1 MLKFNSLLSRARD
14 ETLQHLI
21 GEESLALLQAIDE
34 GQVRPSNLR
43 KIITQLRSP
52 HHILRDTEARR
63 RLFDL
68 LRPDEAAKLASVL
81 GLSVESSVYEVLSKV
96 RIFRNSKKEETL
108 FYFFNLDKPA
118 EKVNEEHSPS
128 RLKKP
133 DYALFPHQRRAARR
147 VQAYLNQESGRVVLH
162 MPTGSGK
169 TRTSMNI
176 IAEHLRERESGLVV
190 WLAYS
195 AELCEQAASEFED
208 AWGYLGNREVQVH
221 RFWGDRELDFDSLD
235 DGVLIAGL
243 GKVYSL
249 GKRDLAALG
258 SIGTHCTLVIIDE
271 AHQAVA
277 PTYSLVLES
286 LLVHRQKPSLLGLT
300 ATPGR
305 TWADI
310 DEDERLSAFFDRN
323 KVILEVEGY
332 QSPIDYLVEHG
343 YLANAQFNSLLVEP
357 GFELTDADLQRLEEN
372 LEIDP
377 DLLRRLAEDEERNT
391 VILSRLEELLTRHKK
406 ILLFAA
412 TVKHAQV
419 LATVLQARG
428 HNAAHITGET
438 PPLERA
444 RSISEFK
451 SDSDQPM
458 VLSNYGVLTTGFD
471 APQTSCAL
479 IARPT
484 NSLVLYSQM
493 VGRAIRGPRAGGNKE
508 AEIVTVVDTTLPGF
522 QDVASAFTN
531 WEDVWS

>member
-1 MLKFNSLLSRARD
+1 MIHFHNLMRRAGD

-21 GEESLALLQAIDE
+21 GQESLALLQAIDE
-34 GQVRPSNLR
+34 SQVRPSNLR
-43 KIITQLRSP
+43 KIITSLRSP
-52 HHILRDTEARR
+52 HDILRDTPARR

-68 LRPDEAAKLASVL
+68 LHPDEAEKLASVL
-81 GLSVESSVYEVLSKV
+81 GLNVDTSAFDALRNA
-96 RIFRNSKKEETL
+96 RIFKNSGKEETL
-108 FYFFNLDKPA
+108 FYFFNLDKPI
-118 EKVNEEHSPS
+118 EKVDDEEPS
-128 RLKKP
+128 IRSSKP
-133 DYALFPHQRRAARR
+133 EYALFPHQRRAARE
-147 VQAYLNQESGRVVLH
+147 VQCHLREDSGRVVLH

-176 IAEHLRERESGLVV
+176 IAEHLRERERGLVV

-195 AELCEQAASEFED
+195 AELCEQAASEFEE
-208 AWGYLGNREVQVH
+208 AWGFLGNREVDVY
-221 RFWGDRELDFDSLD
+221 RFWGDRELDFRSLD
-235 DGVLIAGL
+235 DGVLVAGL
-243 GKVYSL
+243 SKVYSL
-249 GKRDLAALG
+249 GKRNLAALG
-258 SIGTHCTLVIIDE
+258 KIGAHCTLVVIDE
-271 AHQAVA
+271 AHQAIA

-286 LLVHRQKPSLLGLT
+286 LLVHRRKPSLLGLT

-310 DEDERLSAFFDRN
+310 DEDEKLSAFFNRN

-332 QSPIDYLVEHG
+332 EGPVDYLVEHG
-343 YLANAQFNSLLVEP
+343 YLADAQFNSLLVEP
-357 GFELTDADLQRLEEN
+357 GFELSEADLQRLEEN

-391 VILSRLEELLTRHKK
+391 VIVDRLEELLTRHEK
-406 ILLFAA
+406 ILVFAA

-428 HNAAHITGET
+428 HNATHITGET
-438 PPLERA
+438 PTLERA
-444 RSISEFK
+444 RIISKFK

-471 APQTSCAL
+471 APRTSCAL

-493 VGRAIRGPRAGGNKE
+493 VGRAIRGPKAGGNKE

>member
-1 MLKFNSLLSRARD
+1 MSRARD
-14 ETLQHLI
+14 ETLQQLI
-21 GEESLALLQAIDE
+21 GKESLALLQAIDE
-34 GQVRPSNLR
+34 SHGRPSNLR
-43 KIITQLRSP
+43 QIITSLRSP
-52 HHILRDTEARR
+52 HDILRDAPARR
-63 RLFDL
+63 KLFDL
-68 LRPDEAAKLASVL
+68 LRPDEADKLASVL
-81 GLSVESSVYEVLSKV
+81 GLNANTSAYDALRNA
-96 RIFRNSKKEETL
+96 RIFRNSSREEAL
-108 FYFFNLDKPA
+108 FYFFNLDKPV
-118 EKVNEEHSPS
+118 EQVDDEEPS
-128 RLKKP
+128 IRAKKP
-133 DYALFPHQRRAARR
+133 DYALFPHQRRAARE
-147 VQAYLNQESGRVVLH
+147 VQSYLREDSGRVVLH

-176 IAEHLRERESGLVV
+176 IAEHLRERERGLVV

-195 AELCEQAASEFED
+195 AELCEQAASEFEE
-208 AWGYLGNREVQVH
+208 AWGFLGNREVNVY
-221 RFWGDRELDFDSLD
+221 RFWGNRELDFGSLN

-243 GKVYSL
+243 SKVYSL
-249 GKRDLAALG
+249 GRRDLAALG
-258 SIGTHCTLVIIDE
+258 NIGANCTMVIIDE

-286 LLVHRQKPSLLGLT
+286 LLVHQQKPSLLGLT

-310 DEDERLSAFFDRN
+310 DEDEKLSSFFDRN

-332 QSPIDYLVEHG
+332 DSPVNYLVEHG
-343 YLANAQFNSLLVEP
+343 YLANAQFNSLLVKP
-357 GFELTDADLQRLEEN
+357 GFELSDADLKRLEKN

-377 DLLRRLAEDEERNT
+377 ALLQRLAADEERNT
-391 VILSRLEELLTRHKK
+391 VILDRLEELLTRHTR

-412 TVKHAQV
+412 TVQHAQV
-419 LATVLQARG
+419 LSIVLQARG

-438 PPLERA
+438 PTLERT
-444 RSISEFK
+444 RIISEFK
-451 SDSDQPM
+451 SDSAQPM

-493 VGRAIRGPRAGGNKE
+493 VGRAIRGPKAGGNQE